1 MRHIL
6 VLISATLISTIATAK
21 CFNNGI
27 NFLSRNRVLNRN
39 GQLILLFYGTSENL
53 IKDLNKKYPIY
64 LHSTTSNDTLSVI
77 EVLKGGFRTTE
88 VILKPNKLLKEN
100 ENYEFKIDSLP
111 EYERMSFNYIN
122 KSGKDTSVIF
132 TTTNNID
139 KELPV
144 LKETPV
150 ETKKSMIMWGCGP
163 AISVSFKMSG
173 EDKSE
178 FFVRASVKNEK
189 TGEIT
194 DYILTIDDGQVSIG
208 HGMCSGA
215 FDLYEGGN
223 YEVSF
228 CLIDQSGNKTSF
240 TKPIHFTAP
249 TDTDT
254 EENPRKKIKS

>member
-6 VLISATLISTIATAK
+6 VLILATLISTIATAK
-21 CFNNGI
+21 CYNNGI
-27 NFLSRNRVLNRN
+27 DFLSRNRVLNRN

-64 LHSTTSNDTLSVI
+64 LHSTASNDTLSVI
-77 EVLKGGFRTTE
+77 EVLKGGFRITE

-100 ENYEFKIDSLP
+100 GNYEFKIDSLP
-111 EYERMSFNYIN
+111 EYERSPLDFNQTLQKGMPIVF
-122 KSGKDTSVIF
+122 K
-132 TTTNNID
+132 TTDIID

-144 LKETPV
+144 LMEMPL
-150 ETKKSMIMWGCGP
+150 ESKKYLQYLGCGP
-163 AISVSFKMSG
+163 SISVSFKIKG
-173 EDKSE
+173 VDTSE
-178 FFVRASVKNEK
+178 LFVRACVKNEK

-194 DYILTIDDGQVSIG
+194 DYILTIYDGQVSIG
-208 HGMCSGA
+208 HGMCAGA
-215 FDLYEGGN
+215 FNLYEGGN

-249 TDTDT
+249 TATGT